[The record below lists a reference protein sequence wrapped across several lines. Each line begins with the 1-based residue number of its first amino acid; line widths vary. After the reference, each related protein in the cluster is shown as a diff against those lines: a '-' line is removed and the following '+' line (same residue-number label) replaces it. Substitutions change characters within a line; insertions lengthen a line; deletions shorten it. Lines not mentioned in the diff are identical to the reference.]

1 MKTIHH
7 LMEVSTG
14 DLLRELASFSNKI
27 KELTSADVLKDD
39 GKTRESGL
47 ILTFIGGIFSDIH
60 QVH

>member
-27 KELTSADVLKDD
+27 KELASADVLKDD

>member
-1 MKTIHH
+1 
-7 LMEVSTG
+7 MEVSTG